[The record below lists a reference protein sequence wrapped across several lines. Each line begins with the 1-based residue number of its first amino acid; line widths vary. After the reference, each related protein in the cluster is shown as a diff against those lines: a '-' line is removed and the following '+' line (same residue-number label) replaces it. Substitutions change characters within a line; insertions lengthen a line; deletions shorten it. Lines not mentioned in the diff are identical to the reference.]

1 MFFSGILIGLFSFA
15 VIGIFHPIVIKCE
28 YYFTCR
34 VWPVFLATGLLF
46 LTISLLTD
54 AIVVSSCFGV
64 AGFACF
70 WSIGELREQAQRVR
84 KGWFPANPNMQEQKS
99 QVE

>member
-28 YYFTCR
+28 YYFTSR

-54 AIVVSSCFGV
+54 AVVVSSCFGV
-64 AGFACF
+64 AGFACL
-70 WSIGELREQAQRVR
+70 WSIGELREQAQ
-84 KGWFPANPNMQEQKS
+84 PEHLY
-99 QVE
+99 

>member
-28 YYFTCR
+28 YYFSYR

-46 LTISLLTD
+46 LTVSLLTD
-54 AIVVSSCFGV
+54 TLVVSACFGV
-64 AGFACF
+64 AGFACL
-70 WSIGELREQAQRVR
+70 WSIGELKQQAERVR
-84 KGWFPANPNMQEQKS
+84 KGWFPDNPNKREFQSSMK
-99 QVE
+99 